1 MATLQQQLKKAKEIQ
16 PNKLKD
22 DLFKFIRSI
31 EGEFLERNKSQ
42 LKDKSKDIF
51 GNPIGFYS
59 EATDIIT
66 GGRKA
71 KGQPFDAFETGDF
84 FKGFYM
90 QEVSGVLRFG
100 SKDEKTQMILKSDNW
115 LSDQLFG
122 LSDNDLKEVIEKR
135 LLPFLIDNSRKK
147 LEI

>member
-1 MATLQQQLKKAKEIQ
+1 MANFQQQLKKAKNLQ
-16 PNKLKD
+16 QNKLKD

-31 EGEFLERNKSQ
+31 EVEILEKNKSQ
-42 LKDKSKDIF
+42 LKDDSKDIF
-51 GNPIGFYS
+51 GKPIGFYS
-59 EATDIIT
+59 QATEVMT

-84 FKGFYM
+84 LKGFYM

-100 SKDEKTQMILKSDNW
+100 SKDEKTQTILKSDNW

-122 LSDNDLKEVIEKR
+122 LSDKNLKEVIEKR
-135 LLPFLIDNSRKK
+135 LLPFFIDNARNK
-147 LEI
+147 LGI